1 MLSAWGGV
9 LRGGG
14 VLSAEHQP
22 AHFRGHLPHRG
33 FTFKGD
39 WSILFRGY
47 PRGND
52 LSKERIYVSGAA
64 SFRGATYPICAR
76 GAAYRAQGMHRWPVQ
91 GPPIPVGNPE
101 HPITGLPIPWV
112 HAPSPGAAVLHT
124 NCSHLS
130 GSRCGTLCGWR
141 HPTDLGVLD
150 GHRLRSSCVRLRGN
164 GDGSCGL
171 LGRMSMCHAMH
182 GLFGHM

>member
-1 MLSAWGGV
+1 MWRGRAGRLGRGASGV
-9 LRGGG
+9 GGG
-14 VLSAEHQP
+14 VLSAEQQP

-52 LSKERIYVSGAA
+52 SSKERIYVSGAA
-64 SFRGATYPICAR
+64 PFRGATYPICAR

-112 HAPSPGAAVLHT
+112 HAWGIPSKP
-124 NCSHLS
+124 
-130 GSRCGTLCGWR
+130 
-141 HPTDLGVLD
+141 PIEP
-150 GHRLRSSCVRLRGN
+150 RG
-164 GDGSCGL
+164 CT
-171 LGRMSMCHAMH
+171 H
-182 GLFGHM
+182 GLFSTYPNGQPGASYHRAAYPMQACMPREQSRGRLLAHALLTS